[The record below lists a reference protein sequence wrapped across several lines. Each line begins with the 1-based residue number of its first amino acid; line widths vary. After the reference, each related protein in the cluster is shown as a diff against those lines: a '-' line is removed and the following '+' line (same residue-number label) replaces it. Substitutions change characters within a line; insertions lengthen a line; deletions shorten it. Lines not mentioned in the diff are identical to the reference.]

1 MVVGEAARNLAWAWA
16 RAWAWG
22 VGWARIGVTFWEE
35 GASWWSLLLRLVR
48 RDCGHAPVAHQHL
61 RAVAAT
67 HREERSYLLRALT
80 ARDYLHALTLEVR
93 LQRRRHLC
101 SVLGFNEGVRRGLGG
116 LAKHWAHD
124 AGRAGSIELRL

>member
-1 MVVGEAARNLAWAWA
+1 MQADPAAQLLRL
-16 RAWAWG
+16 G
-22 VGWARIGVTFWEE
+22 VA
-35 GASWWSLLLRLVR
+35 ASWWSLLLRPVR

-101 SVLGFNEGVRRGLGG
+101 SVRVRVRLGFNEGVRRGLGG
-116 LAKHWAHD
+116 LAKH
-124 AGRAGSIELRL
+124 